1 MGVNLWKHE
10 IFENVAYL
18 VYGWSISIFY
28 IITIGAIGIIS
39 AASSLVIVVKKIYA
53 YYKDKTTS
61 GNIVALLKSGKGR
74 CPGIL
79 NTQMS
84 KYNKPI
90 ISAFLVATI
99 ILGIE
104 TFVSFTL
111 DKTKGILVHKR
122 GLRKNVSWNVPC
134 ANLPCYSL

>member
-1 MGVNLWKHE
+1 MKLRKYGDT
-10 IFENVAYL
+10 AYL
-18 VYGWSISIFY
+18 VYVWSISIFY

-61 GNIVALLKSGKGR
+61 GNIVALLKSGKGS

-90 ISAFLVATI
+90 ISASLVTTI
-99 ILGIE
+99 VLGIE
-104 TFVSFTL
+104 KFVFSALKKITFENG
-111 DKTKGILVHKR
+111 KILQTMYPSEMR
-122 GLRKNVSWNVPC
+122 NSYL
-134 ANLPCYSL
+134 YIF